1 MIDRQIA
8 RHFVHYSECLSKSL
22 PFYATQMINPFLNLR
37 ILVKHDKG
45 LGYILANREILTPKC
60 RISFIYP
67 LFLTLNNF
75 PIYTIDTIL
84 KRNI

>member
-1 MIDRQIA
+1 MFYDRSTNSAAFCALQWM
-8 RHFVHYSECLSKSL
+8 SL
-22 PFYATQMINPFLNLR
+22 KPPALLCNTFINLI
-37 ILVKHDKG
+37 ILAKHDKG

-67 LFLTLNNF
+67 LSLTLNNF

-84 KRNI
+84 KRNV